1 MKVIIVTD
9 CFSYEGRCERL
20 CRIVNSF
27 IRSGEY
33 ELYAFCTYEDKIEA
47 DIISFIPV
55 SGRGGIAECID
66 LAGLVVGEER
76 FFLVLERCATS
87 VNYEKMLKS
96 HLSKACGITVGAIGT
111 EDNWKNTGIYIVERE
126 CLDISEECYSVDLDI
141 ALPCA
146 EREDLNIFFA

>member
-76 FFLVLERCATS
+76 FFLVLERCADS
-87 VNYEKMLKS
+87 VNYEKMLKKYRKNPRK
-96 HLSKACGITVGAIGT
+96 SKSFSCI
-111 EDNWKNTGIYIVERE
+111 
-126 CLDISEECYSVDLDI
+126 
-141 ALPCA
+141 LPCWAIFADSKEKISIFAFFFDHEKGLCA
-146 EREDLNIFFA
+146 EKAYRPG